1 MATPEQKNEGQEWD
15 RLKILARRI
24 NYGEMRVILQAGKPI
39 RVETAIKQ
47 IKLDSP
53 DDFTQG
59 LETIPI

>member
-1 MATPEQKNEGQEWD
+1 MPIPEPKNDAQEWD